1 MEQRKKNQFL
11 TLGWG
16 TARFRAL
23 YAAVAAAAC
32 CLLLPAAVGAQGS
45 QPTAEFEPPFVECC
59 QNNTDFTNLRGGP
72 SAVYY
77 PIVGI
82 LTLGEKC
89 KALGQ
94 SKAGEWIQIAYQS
107 APGSVAWVSAE
118 NVIIHYGAGNLP
130 VVEPP
135 ATQVP
140 KNQPTIDPTFAAEFS
155 SVLPTRLP
163 TFTPATAVATVKLP
177 AFGGTS
183 GGGGLPAALIILAL
197 LTVGAFG
204 TIFSAIVGRR

>member
-1 MEQRKKNQFL
+1 M
-11 TLGWG
+11 
-16 TARFRAL
+16 AC
-23 YAAVAAAAC
+23 AVGAAAAFC
-32 CLLLPAAVGAQGS
+32 MLLPSTTRAQGA

-59 QNNTDFTNLRGGP
+59 KNNTDFTNLRGGP

-82 LTLGEKC
+82 LTFGEKC

-94 SKAGEWIQIAYQS
+94 SKAGEWLQIAYQS

-118 NVIIHYGAGNLP
+118 NVIIHYGAGDLP
-130 VVEPP
+130 VVAPP

-155 SVLPTRLP
+155 SVLPTRLA
-163 TFTPATAVATVKLP
+163 TFTPATPVATAKLP

-183 GGGGLPAALIILAL
+183 MGGGLPAALIILAL
-197 LTVGAFG
+197 LTVGTFG
-204 TIFSAIVGRR
+204 TIISAIVGRR